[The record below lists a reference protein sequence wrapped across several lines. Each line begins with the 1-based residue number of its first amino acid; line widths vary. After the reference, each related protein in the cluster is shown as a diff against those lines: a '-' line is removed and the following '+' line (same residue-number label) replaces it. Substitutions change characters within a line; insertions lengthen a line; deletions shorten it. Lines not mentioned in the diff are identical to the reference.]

1 MSPAWLPIAGHA
13 ARRRRLAPL
22 TWGGG
27 LGALAALVVAIY
39 PSLRGNA
46 QLDELLESYPDA
58 LKEAFGISEGWFS
71 SVEAYLAGE
80 LMNLIAPLACSFFV
94 IHSVAAAVCGPES
107 RPVLETVLTAPVA
120 RRHYLGG
127 VVAGVLAVLAGVV
140 LVLAAIM
147 LATSV
152 VAGAG
157 LQLAGTLAA
166 IVTLWVFAAFSGGV
180 AALLAG
186 VSDRSVVVNGGAA
199 GLLLVA
205 YFTEVLGGLSDT
217 VGSVRWMSP
226 FHYYG
231 SAITDGLDLPA
242 CAGLLIVGLALTG
255 IGCVAFERRDVTR

>member
-1 MSPAWLPIAGHA
+1 VSAAWLPIAGHT

-39 PSLRGNA
+39 PSLRGNG

-80 LMNLIAPLACSFFV
+80 LLNLIAPLACCFFV

-107 RPVLETVLTAPVA
+107 RPVLETVLTTPVA
-120 RRHYLGG
+120 RRHYL
-127 VVAGVLAVLAGVV
+127 AGVLGGVLAILAGVV
-140 LVLAAIM
+140 LVLAAMM

-152 VAGAG
+152 IAGAG
-157 LQLAGTLAA
+157 LRLGNTMAA
-166 IVTLWVFAAFSGGV
+166 IAMLWVFAAFSGGV
-180 AALLAG
+180 AVLLAG

-199 GLLLVA
+199 GALLIA

-217 VGSVRWMSP
+217 IGSVRWISP

-242 CAGLLIVGLALTG
+242 SLGLLLAGLLLAGL
-255 IGCVAFERRDVTR
+255 GCVAFERRDVAR